1 MNSKG
6 REMNF
11 EKALNELEQIV
22 NKLEKGGLSLN
33 ESLALFEKGIKLARF
48 LRSELDKAEKKVE
61 ILIKN
66 EKGELRTQEFEV
78 DVLKPILVRKRKKN
92 LREKK
97 RTKKIRNK
105 LLRSFS

>member
-11 EKALNELEQIV
+11 EKALTELEQIV

-48 LRSELDKAEKKVE
+48 LRAELDKAERKVE

-66 EKGELRTQEFEV
+66 EKGELKPQEFEPE
-78 DVLKPILVRKRKKN
+78 DLEADFN
-92 LREKK
+92 LEESEEETEGEESEEEDQK
-97 RTKKIRNK
+97 
-105 LLRSFS
+105 

>member
-11 EKALNELEQIV
+11 EKALTELEQIV

-48 LRSELDKAEKKVE
+48 LRAELDKAERKVE

-66 EKGELRTQEFEV
+66 EKGELKPQEFEPE
-78 DVLKPILVRKRKKN
+78 DLEADFN
-92 LREKK
+92 LEEPEEETEGKESEEEDQK
-97 RTKKIRNK
+97 
-105 LLRSFS
+105 

>member
-11 EKALNELEQIV
+11 EKALTELEQIV
-22 NKLEKGGLSLN
+22 NKLEKGGLPLN

-48 LRSELDKAEKKVE
+48 LRAELDKAERKIE

-66 EKGELRTQEFEV
+66 EKGELKPQEFEPE
-78 DVLKPILVRKRKKN
+78 DLEADLNPEESEEEAKKEESEEENRK
-92 LREKK
+92 
-97 RTKKIRNK
+97 
-105 LLRSFS
+105 